1 MFQAFSKIW
10 LINISLAVL
19 VIFFGIKSL
28 EVWSKGDETIAEI
41 QTGKNSTNP
50 LPRKMITKR
59 TMPPESAYGIVVDK
73 NLFFPD
79 RAEFIPDES
88 EPETKAPQAKV
99 SGKKI
104 LLYGVVL
111 MDDYKKALISNPV
124 PEEGE
129 RRAKWVKTGDQI
141 GDFSVTG
148 IKKDSIILAEGAK
161 KYEIFLYDKDKP
173 KRRTTAAGKSR
184 PTVVTTKPAAKSK
197 KRPPMPGISKGE
209 KSSDGEYKIVNT
221 PFGKIRR
228 KVK

>member
-1 MFQAFSKIW
+1 M
-10 LINISLAVL
+10 
-19 VIFFGIKSL
+19 IFFGIKSL
-28 EVWSKGDETIAEI
+28 EVWSGGDETIPEI
-41 QTGKNSTNP
+41 QTGKNSKNP
-50 LPRKMITKR
+50 LPGKMITKR

-111 MDDYKKALISNPV
+111 MDDYKKALISNPR
-124 PEEGE
+124 PEAGE
-129 RRAKWVKTGDQI
+129 RRAKWVKTGDRI
-141 GDFSVTG
+141 GDFSVTR
-148 IKKDSIILAEGAK
+148 IKKDSIILAEGTK

-184 PTVVTTKPAAKSK
+184 PTVVTTKPAAAAAKLK
-197 KRPPMPGISKGE
+197 RRPPMPRISKE
-209 KSSDGEYKIVNT
+209 KNSSEGEYKIINT
-221 PFGKIRR
+221 PFGKIKR